1 MRPQSELREVRPYAG
16 VDGIQDALS
25 DLKLEFGDAV
35 VEQAGRTT
43 VSGRAYLRDRVG
55 IRVGHDNEAEIF
67 VKRLTAAVEQADLE
81 AAQCELVVVASTS
94 RLKISDVVWRSK
106 ISELGDLGPVVEL
119 TTRDARPRAL
129 QTPFGTFSVDVYV
142 LLAEQMPP
150 RPLRPWRKGTWLA
163 RAGFIVTTGLAEIS
177 FSPIPLDDETRAR
190 LGLPQQSIR
199 YVQIT
204 EPLNPE
210 PPLDALQLF
219 VDAELLSALAE
230 NPHTVGARAFQ
241 RQLFVDAMTAL
252 IFEANSQL
260 NTSARAAD
268 LADLDGSLL
277 YQVLRR
283 TVGAFPDGLVTRDQR
298 NAMEALLLTI
308 RHEPAKAVTEVE
320 TSIPDLR
327 KSLKSS
333 ITEARR

>member
-16 VDGIQDALS
+16 VDDIQDALS

-43 VSGRAYLRDRVG
+43 VSGRAYLRERVG
-55 IRVGHDNEAEIF
+55 LRVAYDDEAEIF

-119 TTRDARPRAL
+119 ATPDNRPRAL

-142 LLAEQMPP
+142 LLAEQTHP

-163 RAGFIVTTGLAEIS
+163 RVGFVVTTGLAEIS

-190 LGLPQQSIR
+190 LGIPQQSVR
-199 YVQIT
+199 YVQVI

-230 NPHTVGARAFQ
+230 SPHTVGARAFQ
-241 RQLFVDAMTAL
+241 RQLFMDAMTAL

-277 YQVLRR
+277 HQVLRR
-283 TVGAFPDGLVTRDQR
+283 TVGAQPDGLVTRDQR

-327 KSLKSS
+327 KLLKSS